1 MISRFLEGIRIEDIG
16 MKDSLDSKLQIDF
29 ICLVEIFDILKVI
42 SKMLNPDKGK
52 VVYDGEASIDQLVK
66 FIKSEALPL
75 VNEFNE
81 ETAPK
86 IFGGD
91 INQHILLFIAK
102 SDENYDAI
110 QAGFAAAAKVG
121 VGIFRTE
128 KYITVPCM

>member
-1 MISRFLEGIRIEDIG
+1 
-16 MKDSLDSKLQIDF
+16 
-29 ICLVEIFDILKVI
+29 
-42 SKMLNPDKGK
+42 MLNPNEGK

-121 VGIFRTE
+121 VGIFRR
-128 KYITVPCM
+128 KIYNSPVHVIFHIKIRKK